1 MLHSGRLCV
10 QFELG
15 SLSCVL
21 SSQFA
26 PCTAQFTFGFA
37 ETCLHSERAIAEF
50 VDTPFGCNLQHT
62 LVSLQPF
69 PALVRA
75 TMDATTNVALAIAIE
90 HGRFA
95 AMEQVLLD
103 RERAAMA
110 AEDHRSLLVRLT
122 NSSHVPSAMR
132 WMWTAAYRHLQNDVL
147 YLRGVII
154 LPLRAL
160 LRNNIGTAR
169 MHLANEIDS
178 DEDLEWP

>member
-1 MLHSGRLCV
+1 
-10 QFELG
+10 
-15 SLSCVL
+15 
-21 SSQFA
+21 
-26 PCTAQFTFGFA
+26 
-37 ETCLHSERAIAEF
+37 
-50 VDTPFGCNLQHT
+50 
-62 LVSLQPF
+62 
-69 PALVRA
+69 
-75 TMDATTNVALAIAIE
+75 
-90 HGRFA
+90 
-95 AMEQVLLD
+95 
-103 RERAAMA
+103 MA

-122 NSSHVPSAMR
+122 NSSHAPSAMR